1 MVQAQ
6 RMPINCPS
14 HAPCIELS
22 YDDQGSGEVV
32 VLIHGLGENRASW
45 RGQISDLARDWRV
58 IAADL
63 RGHGQSGYRLE
74 EPITMKAFADDVS
87 SLLKNLGLD
96 QAHFCGLSMGG
107 LIGLEI
113 FCRYRPLIKSL
124 VLADTAPFYPPPHL
138 LEERLRL
145 LDSMEMA
152 DWGRLVANLALRPM
166 APPALREDVAQMFAA
181 NERAPYR
188 QALIA
193 TFTSDYRWILP
204 LIDVPT
210 LILTG
215 EEDQVTPVGLAMYLN
230 LHIRNSIL
238 KVIPG
243 AAHISNLENP
253 LEFNRN
259 LREHLEKCRRQSG

>member
-1 MVQAQ
+1 MLQAQ
-6 RMPINCPS
+6 KMSINCPIHS
-14 HAPCIELS
+14 PCIELS
-22 YDDQGSGEVV
+22 YVDQGSGEVV
-32 VLIHGLGENRASW
+32 VLIHGLGENLASW
-45 RGQISDLARDWRV
+45 VGQIKNLARNWRV
-58 IAADL
+58 IAMDL

-74 EPITMKAFADDVS
+74 EPLAMKAFADDVN

-107 LIGLEI
+107 LIALEI
-113 FCRYRPLIKSL
+113 FFRYRPRVKSL
-124 VLADTAPFYPPPHL
+124 VLADSAPFYPPPHL

-152 DWGRLVANLALRPM
+152 DWGRMVANLTLSPIAS
-166 APPALREDVAQMFAA
+166 PALREEVARMFGA

-193 TFTSDYRWILP
+193 TFASDYRWILP

-215 EEDQVTPVGLAMYLN
+215 EEDQVTPIGLAMYLN

-238 KVIPG
+238 KVVSK
-243 AAHISNLENP
+243 AAHISNMETP
-253 LEFNRN
+253 LEFNGH
-259 LREHLEKCRRQSG
+259 LREHLENYRRESE